1 MLAAEPQSPT
11 TTITLT
17 YPERMLGYTEE
28 SKAHFKRS
36 KYIRKYLSRKATA
49 SLTSSKT
56 YATHLAAFAFYIYK
70 EQKGQQVDAFIDS
83 IKAGQRDPYDI
94 LAEFASF
101 LRESRTG
108 RYALGAN
115 HIIQMVKTARKCL
128 RMSGVNINNE
138 DFREFVS
145 LPKKVRKQK
154 TAIDKLAMSRL
165 LNSCKDVQLSTV
177 VLFHAVLGPRP
188 IEAFAVR
195 NMDLNL
201 ESEVPKVTFRA
212 EYSKI
217 RVERTRYLTK
227 ELAGQLKLWLKYKYR
242 KHRVCTKDGTMITVY
257 PEPKPTDLVFAPWHI
272 DESKNPEPRYLYTTM
287 RQKFAELAD
296 TLEAGWE
303 NDNRR
308 RKVTLYSLR
317 RLVKTTI
324 SDLGYGDFS
333 EYWIGHL
340 GSTYYNKPEKERVE
354 LFRKIEPHL
363 TYMDV
368 GSMQEKTSDMQS
380 ELDAKD
386 AQLRQV
392 QEQMALVMMYLMEN
406 DPDKK
411 AEISR
416 KLIAKGYVP
425 TNL

>member
-17 YPERMLGYTEE
+17 YHERMLGYTEE
-28 SKAHFKRS
+28 SKTHFKRS
-36 KYIRKYLSRKATA
+36 KCIHKYLSRKATA

-70 EQKGQQVDAFIDS
+70 EQKRQEVDAFIDS
-83 IKAGQRDPYDI
+83 IKAGQRDPCDI

-154 TAIDKLAMSRL
+154 TAIDKLTMSRL

-195 NMDLNL
+195 NMDLDL
-201 ESEVPKVTFRA
+201 QSEVPKVTFRA

-242 KHRVCTKDGTMITVY
+242 KHRVCTKDVRMITVY

-272 DESKNPEPRYLYTTM
+272 DESKNPEPRYLYTTI

-296 TLEAGWE
+296 TLEAAASSSNLWI
-303 NDNRR
+303 
-308 RKVTLYSLR
+308 L
-317 RLVKTTI
+317 
-324 SDLGYGDFS
+324 S
-333 EYWIGHL
+333 ERY
-340 GSTYYNKPEKERVE
+340 
-354 LFRKIEPHL
+354 
-363 TYMDV
+363 
-368 GSMQEKTSDMQS
+368 
-380 ELDAKD
+380 
-386 AQLRQV
+386 
-392 QEQMALVMMYLMEN
+392 
-406 DPDKK
+406 
-411 AEISR
+411 
-416 KLIAKGYVP
+416 
-425 TNL
+425 